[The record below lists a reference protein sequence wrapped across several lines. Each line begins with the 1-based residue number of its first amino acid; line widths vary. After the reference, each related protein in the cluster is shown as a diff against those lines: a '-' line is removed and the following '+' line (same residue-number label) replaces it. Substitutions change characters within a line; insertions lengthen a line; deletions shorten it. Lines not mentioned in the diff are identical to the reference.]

1 MSDYTK
7 AEIKAM
13 TKTAIMNAFT
23 AHDCV
28 GDDKRA
34 GAVKYTAISLNG
46 SYQRIAAIYGSAGG
60 GASIWIKEDA
70 WEIIKPNVSPD
81 DIRIEDVDLTKR
93 GFQWAI
99 HFDDPNDNLIQTVVD
114 ACVDVGK
121 VRWDR
126 AQKRRADDARRAKV
140 RAERE
145 ARMAERKRNPFAD
158 AE

>member
-1 MSDYTK
+1 MSEYTK

-13 TKTAIMNAFT
+13 TKTAIMSAFH

-34 GAVKYTAISLNG
+34 GAVKYTAISLDG

-70 WEIIKPNVSPD
+70 WSIIRPTVSAG
-81 DIRIEDVDLTKR
+81 DIRIDDVDLTKR

-99 HFDDPNDNLIQTVVD
+99 HFDNPNDPVIQVVVD

-126 AQKRRADDARRAKV
+126 AQKRRADDARRAEARV
-140 RAERE
+140 ERE
-145 ARMAERKRNPFAD
+145 ARMAERKRNPFA
-158 AE
+158 E